1 VKPSSWQSRYCAAAE
16 LREIGTQPHPVIISP
31 DMETTGCGTAIVTP
45 FKADGSLDEAALRAM
60 VNWQIDSGIDFI
72 VACGSTGEAATLDE
86 EEWLT
91 AVRIVA
97 EAAAGR
103 IPVWAGCTHNS
114 TRTLVRLANRLRQIP
129 GISAVLSANPYY
141 NKPSQEGQFQHF
153 LALAKEVDPLPV
165 TLYNIPG
172 RTGVNLEPETVL
184 RLAEAA
190 PNIQA
195 IKESS
200 GKLPQISELVHILPR
215 GFKIFSG
222 DDNMALASI
231 AVGAHG
237 LISVTANEIPAE
249 MGRMIRAALANNW
262 AEARALELRY
272 ARLIDANFWD
282 SNPTPVKTI
291 LSLMGRC
298 SDHVR
303 LPLVPPNAA
312 TCARLRRLA
321 AELGL
326 LEPVQ
331 SL

>member
-1 VKPSSWQSRYCAAAE
+1 
-16 LREIGTQPHPVIISP
+16 
-31 DMETTGCGTAIVTP
+31 METTGCGTAIVTP
-45 FKADGSLDEAALRAM
+45 FTPDGALDEAALTAL
-60 VNWQIDSGIDFI
+60 VDWQIESGIDFI

-86 EEWLT
+86 EEWLAT
-91 AVRIVA
+91 IRTVA

-103 IPVWAGCTHNS
+103 VPVWAGCTHNS
-114 TRTLVRLANRLRQIP
+114 TRTLVRLAGRLRRIP
-129 GISAVLSANPYY
+129 GVCAVLSANPYY

-153 LALAKEVDPLPV
+153 QALAQAVDPLPV

-184 RLAEAA
+184 RLAETA

-200 GKLPQISELVHILPR
+200 GKLPQVSELVHILPR

-231 AVGAHG
+231 GVGAHG
-237 LISVTANEIPAE
+237 LISVAANEIPAE
-249 MGRMIRAALANNW
+249 MGRMIRAALANQW
-262 AEARALELRY
+262 AEARELERRY

-282 SNPTPVKTI
+282 SNPTPVKTV

-298 SDHVR
+298 SPHVR
-303 LPLVPPNAA
+303 LPLVPPPAA
-312 TCARLRRLA
+312 TRARLEQLA
-321 AELGL
+321 GELGL
-326 LEPVQ
+326 LASVQ
-331 SL
+331 TM